1 MYCPSGCHHICVRE
15 RVGPANVSLY
25 IWLIASNILH
35 ILPFQNF
42 YFSCRNLSQRTISE
56 GYNVTFKCEC
66 LTIAH
71 WYWTRANLSMWHGLY
86 DQHSILTFN
95 KVSETFH
102 FVLWYKSSSTSFLI
116 LYVKLRNHYSTT
128 VVLREYQKY
137 EISIFTF
144 IISLCFVKTSCK

>member
-42 YFSCRNLSQRTISE
+42 YFSCRNLFQRTISE

-71 WYWTRANLSMWHGLY
+71 WYWTRPNLSMWHGLY
-86 DQHSILTFN
+86 DQHSILSFN
-95 KVSETFH
+95 KVSETIYFL
-102 FVLWYKSSSTSFLI
+102 LWFKTFSILFLVVHI
-116 LYVKLRNHYSTT
+116 KLRHNYLKR
-128 VVLREYQKY
+128 VVSRKY
-137 EISIFTF
+137 KKSKISIFIF
-144 IISLCFVKTSCK
+144 LFLWFVKISCK

>member
-71 WYWTRANLSMWHGLY
+71 WFWTRANLSMWHGLY
-86 DQHSILTFN
+86 DQHSVLTLIRVN
-95 KVSETFH
+95 GTFH
-102 FVLWYKSSSTSFLI
+102 FLLRFWSFSPE
-116 LYVKLRNHYSTT
+116 LR
-128 VVLREYQKY
+128 VLRLNLKSNYWKITILRGVQNLDPFY
-137 EISIFTF
+137 FYIYYSF
-144 IISLCFVKTSCK
+144 IVYKNIM